1 MYIATSTGL
10 YASEV
15 QEGEY
20 LIKVA
25 GRLHC
30 IQRLL
35 TPDLACP
42 FVLYWVLHR
51 LLLQKLSNFVG
62 DIA

>member
-15 QEGEY
+15 QEGEHF
-20 LIKVA
+20 IKVA
-25 GRLHC
+25 GKLHADFAETSV
-30 IQRLL
+30 L
-35 TPDLACP
+35 TCP
-42 FVLYWVLHR
+42 FLLYWVLHQ